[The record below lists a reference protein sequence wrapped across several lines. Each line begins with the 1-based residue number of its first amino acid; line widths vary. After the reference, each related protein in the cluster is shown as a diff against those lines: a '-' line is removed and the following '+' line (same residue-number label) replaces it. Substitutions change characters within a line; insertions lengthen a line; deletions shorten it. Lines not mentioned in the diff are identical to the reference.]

1 MLDVS
6 FASQLPAFDGPNR
19 TLNERD
25 ADQIRSRMAQS
36 FGMTWVGAD
45 CAAEPY
51 ASYAVEGT
59 QIALDAEIVRQTSVA
74 APEIENLLLLLEDMV
89 PSDQS
94 ADLVRTI
101 FSTLGLQATDRDV
114 LAAIAR
120 VGRRRAARPAPIAVS
135 VAAASAAPAPSRPVT
150 TEVAPAVRA
159 LPSAATTSHPNES
172 ISSLVFKLIGTV
184 ARRTAQV

>member
-1 MLDVS
+1 MVDGSFVS
-6 FASQLPAFDGPNR
+6 QISGFESPSRSLSD
-19 TLNERD
+19 RD

-59 QIALDAEIVRQTSVA
+59 QIALDAEIVRQTTVA
-74 APEIENLLLLLEDMV
+74 AAELENLLLLLEDMIV
-89 PSDQS
+89 PEQS

-101 FSTLGLQATDRDV
+101 LAALGLQANDRDV

-120 VGRRRAARPAPIAVS
+120 VQRRRAARPAPITAVPAASPPKVPVPVS
-135 VAAASAAPAPSRPVT
+135 VSEPREVVQTNASSN
-150 TEVAPAVRA
+150 ES
-159 LPSAATTSHPNES
+159 LPSLL
-172 ISSLVFKLIGTV
+172 IKLIGTA
-184 ARRTAQV
+184 ARRKAVTSA